1 MDAIPSEALEIE
13 EADQRLEDLS
23 SDARALAAQRS
34 VKLFQCKHVVLFFQC
49 SSPPFLDLREAC
61 IRSWLSSVGTRR
73 GDAGP
78 IDWCRRSQHDSWLS
92 SRLHTACIL
101 LAAAYLS
108 SVYGFG
114 YLRRSKQSAKI
125 THLKNQNVIGAS
137 IVQSFMT
144 KNHNFVSMKDSNQ
157 TSGLDK
163 ACLANKWHIIASSFK
178 IKSSTYWKSKNQMVK
193 LTHWFCHSN
202 IESSIAGPGSSW
214 TTQWLKV
221 LASLWCWTAR
231 SWEGSRP
238 RNWTNPWRLY
248 SGFCLVGVLTVLLSW
263 QPRCALRS
271 VWATLWK
278 MRPGFLV
285 RFEIKVP
292 FSLWPPKW

>member
-1 MDAIPSEALEIE
+1 
-13 EADQRLEDLS
+13 
-23 SDARALAAQRS
+23 
-34 VKLFQCKHVVLFFQC
+34 
-49 SSPPFLDLREAC
+49 
-61 IRSWLSSVGTRR
+61 
-73 GDAGP
+73 
-78 IDWCRRSQHDSWLS
+78 
-92 SRLHTACIL
+92 
-101 LAAAYLS
+101 
-108 SVYGFG
+108 
-114 YLRRSKQSAKI
+114 
-125 THLKNQNVIGAS
+125 
-137 IVQSFMT
+137 
-144 KNHNFVSMKDSNQ
+144 MKDSNQ

-278 MRPGFLV
+278 NEARISREIWNQSSILTLTPYVISVLRVPVRQPWFWSQPHLEGQHVWCHSYLPQV
-285 RFEIKVP
+285 RRFEDKMDHERVEQLCHIYSYGRKASKQEGVIG
-292 FSLWPPKW
+292 FSSVAGFWPSNRGGQLLPRLPALVGQARSGSKQVLISIRYWLMIQSFPKHR